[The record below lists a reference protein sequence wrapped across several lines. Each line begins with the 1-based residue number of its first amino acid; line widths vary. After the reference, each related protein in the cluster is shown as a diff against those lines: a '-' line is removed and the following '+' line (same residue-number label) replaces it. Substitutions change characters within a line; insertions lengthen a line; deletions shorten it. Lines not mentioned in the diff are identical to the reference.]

1 MPFATSFKLA
11 LIVVAAITATG
22 CASIVSESRY
32 PVSIQSNPPGA
43 SYEIIDQSGLRVMQ
57 GQTPAQVTLDA
68 GAGYFDGE
76 AYKVVFHK
84 EGYASTTQALDS
96 GIDGWYWGNILFGGL
111 IGLLVI
117 DPISGAM
124 FSLPDHVSAD
134 LGSVTPSDA

>member
-1 MPFATSFKLA
+1 MPLATPLKAIMA
-11 LIVVAAITATG
+11 LTAALTTTG

-43 SYEIIDQSGLRVMQ
+43 SYEIIDQSGFSVLR
-57 GQTPAQVTLDA
+57 GQTPDQVTLDA

-76 AYKVVFHK
+76 AYKVVFRK

-134 LGSVTPSDA
+134 LGSETPSDA

>member
-11 LIVVAAITATG
+11 LTVVAAITATG

-43 SYEIIDQSGLRVMQ
+43 SYEIIDQNGFRVMQ

-76 AYKVVFHK
+76 TYKVAFR
-84 EGYASTTQALDS
+84 EDGYAPSTQVLDS
-96 GIDGWYWGNILFGGL
+96 GIDGWYWGNILVGGV
-111 IGLLVI
+111 IGLFII
-117 DPISGAM
+117 DPVTGAM
-124 FSLPDHVSAD
+124 FSLPDKVSAE
-134 LGSVTPSDA
+134 LNRVTPSDA